1 MIEITINQVIEKYYE
16 INNVIKDIKKELG
29 IIFIIE

>member
-29 IIFIIE
+29 ITFIIE